1 VPSSPD
7 VESDGLLADQIDYY
21 RRRASEYDETSLED
35 LEQPSRVFGPLVE
48 ALAPSGDVLEI
59 ACGTGL
65 WTQHLAPRADSLSAL
80 DSSPEVIKLARER
93 VGSGVEFVVANVFEW
108 TPPRRYDSIFF
119 GFWLS
124 HVPPARFD
132 DFWRLLG
139 RCLTPGGRLLF
150 VDEGAARASME
161 PKLLPD
167 RVGTAERQLRDGSV
181 HTIVK
186 VFHEPEE
193 LARTL
198 GGLGW
203 SAEIELTDEGFIVG
217 TARSE

>member
-1 VPSSPD
+1 

-35 LEQPSRVFGPLVE
+35 LEQPFRLFGPLVE
-48 ALAPSGDVLEI
+48 ALVPTGDVLEI

-65 WTQHLAPRADSLSAL
+65 WTEHLAPRADRLTAL
-80 DSSPEVIKLARER
+80 DSSPEAIELARAR
-93 VGSGVEFVVANVFEW
+93 VGSGVELVVANVFEW
-108 TPPRRYDSIFF
+108 APPRRFDSIFF

-124 HVPPARFD
+124 HVPPARFA

-139 RCLTPGGRLLF
+139 RCLTPGGRVLF

-161 PKLLPD
+161 PKLLPG
-167 RVGTAERQLRDGSV
+167 RAGAAERQLRDGSV
-181 HTIVK
+181 HKIVK

-193 LARTL
+193 LTRTL
-198 GGLGW
+198 AGLGW
-203 SAEIELTDEGFIVG
+203 SAEIELTDEGFIVC

>member
-35 LEQPSRVFGPLVE
+35 LEQPFRVFGPLVE
-48 ALAPSGDVLEI
+48 RLAPSGDVLEI

-65 WTQHLAPRADSLSAL
+65 WTQHLAPRADWLTAL
-80 DSSPEVIKLARER
+80 DSSPEVIELARAR
-93 VGSGVEFVVANVFEW
+93 VGPGVEFVAANVFEW

-124 HVPPARFD
+124 HVPPARFA

-139 RCLTPGGRLLF
+139 RCLTPGGRVLF

-161 PKLLPD
+161 PKLLPG
-167 RVGTAERQLRDGSV
+167 RGGTAERQLRDGSV

-186 VFHEPEE
+186 VFYEAEE

-198 GGLGW
+198 AGLGW
-203 SAEIELTDEGFIVG
+203 SAEIELSDEGFIVG
-217 TARSE
+217 MARSE